1 MFLSPFYRASKPVL
15 KSLLIC
21 DFCFDAGLRQ
31 ERPAHLH
38 PESIYQAMRERG
50 RAIPAT
56 PTVPIVERKTSPSN
70 PPPRIV
76 DGRVSYDFDLQ
87 LIFAIISAAGWDGIG
102 GVGSGFA
109 VGRRL
114 GHETSV
120 GIAKNSRVYF
130 IWIWLFVF
138 MTLHAN

>member
-1 MFLSPFYRASKPVL
+1 MYNRLLNNFSFTAPLLAFLFATNPAPKT
-15 KSLLIC
+15 LLIYG
-21 DFCFDAGLRQ
+21 FCSDAGLRQ

-87 LIFAIISAAGWDGIG
+87 LIFAILSAGWNGIG
-102 GVGSGFA
+102 GVGL
-109 VGRRL
+109 L
-114 GHETSV
+114 GATF
-120 GIAKNSRVYF
+120 GA
-130 IWIWLFVF
+130 
-138 MTLHAN
+138 

>member
-1 MFLSPFYRASKPVL
+1 MSQIKP
-15 KSLLIC
+15 KPKLIF
-21 DFCFDAGLRQ
+21 DFPIDAGLRQ

-87 LIFAIISAAGWDGIG
+87 LIYASLSVADPG
-102 GVGSGFA
+102 GGLGVALGDETHRSELLKIVAFILFGF
-109 VGRRL
+109 G
-114 GHETSV
+114 
-120 GIAKNSRVYF
+120 F
-130 IWIWLFVF
+130 LF
-138 MTLHAN
+138 L

>member
-1 MFLSPFYRASKPVL
+1 MFNNIVNTIYNLIRLLFKVSLTKFSYFNQTHLCSK
-15 KSLLIC
+15 LIVWIL
-21 DFCFDAGLRQ
+21 FEIGLRQ

-87 LIFAIISAAGWDGIG
+87 LIFH
-102 GVGSGFA
+102 
-109 VGRRL
+109 R
-114 GHETSV
+114 
-120 GIAKNSRVYF
+120 
-130 IWIWLFVF
+130 
-138 MTLHAN
+138 

>member
-1 MFLSPFYRASKPVL
+1 MSQTKP
-15 KSLLIC
+15 KPKLI
-21 DFCFDAGLRQ
+21 FVFPIDAGLRQ

-87 LIFAIISAAGWDGIG
+87 LIYASLSPCRIR
-102 GVGSGFA
+102 VGDWGL
-109 VGRRL
+109 RL
-114 GHETSV
+114 GMRHI
-120 GIAKNSRVYF
+120 GRNC
-130 IWIWLFVF
+130 
-138 MTLHAN
+138 

>member
-1 MFLSPFYRASKPVL
+1 MSQTKP
-15 KSLLIC
+15 KHKLIF
-21 DFCFDAGLRQ
+21 DFPIDAGLRQ

-87 LIFAIISAAGWDGIG
+87 LIYASLSLCTGPGWGIG
-102 GVGSGFA
+102 GRAWG
-109 VGRRL
+109 
-114 GHETSV
+114 
-120 GIAKNSRVYF
+120 
-130 IWIWLFVF
+130 
-138 MTLHAN
+138 

>member
-1 MFLSPFYRASKPVL
+1 MLIIW
-15 KSLLIC
+15 LL
-21 DFCFDAGLRQ
+21 FQTGLRQ

-87 LIFAIISAAGWDGIG
+87 LIFYRRRQRFRLLICMRHLTSGQGDIG
-102 GVGSGFA
+102 RYGD
-109 VGRRL
+109 
-114 GHETSV
+114 ETS
-120 GIAKNSRVYF
+120 AKYYK
-130 IWIWLFVF
+130 
-138 MTLHAN
+138 